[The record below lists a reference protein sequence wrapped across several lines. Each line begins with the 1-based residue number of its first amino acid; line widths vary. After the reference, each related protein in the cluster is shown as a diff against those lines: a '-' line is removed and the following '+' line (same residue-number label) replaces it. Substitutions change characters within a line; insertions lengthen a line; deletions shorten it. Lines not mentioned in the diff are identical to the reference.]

1 MNPSRSLRPLA
12 VAALLAWANQVPLAA
27 TAAVPTPAATTS
39 AAGPHVA
46 WVPAASDADVDRA
59 FALGRTE
66 GKPVLLYWGA
76 VWCPPCNQLK
86 ATLFNR
92 QDFVERSK
100 HFVPV
105 YVDGDAAGA
114 QQLGSRFR
122 VRGYPTMVLFNPAG
136 QEITRLPGE
145 VDAAQ
150 AMQVLQL
157 GLAGG
162 RPVKAVLAD
171 ALAGKPVSAS
181 EWRMLAYYS
190 WDTDQGQLVGEVE
203 RPGLLVQLSAKCPP
217 TEQESATRLLLKA
230 LAGSDEGKGVA
241 PDATLRQ
248 RVQTL
253 LADPVATRTHMD
265 VLVNSPREIARVLA
279 TAAAPERA
287 RWLATYDAAL
297 QGLHQDAT
305 LSRADRV
312 TALLGR
318 VELARLGQPKKAVHP
333 KLPAALQRQ
342 VRDEAA
348 RQDREITNGYER
360 QAVITTVAYLQ
371 ARAGLWKDSDA
382 LLKANLAKSHAPY
395 YLMADLGENAR
406 QQGRKA
412 DAIHWYAQAYARSEG
427 PATRLQ
433 WGANYLAALVE
444 LAPQDEQPIELA
456 ASQML
461 KDAAGQQA
469 AFVLRSNRSLQKLG
483 TKLSEWNQLGEHRAV
498 IERLRAQLA
507 PVCAKLPTGDAQR
520 GSCEGL
526 IKS

>member
-1 MNPSRSLRPLA
+1 MNLNRCA
-12 VAALLAWANQVPLAA
+12 AAALLALATQMPLAA
-27 TAAVPTPAATTS
+27 TTPAA
-39 AAGPHVA
+39 AEGPQVA
-46 WVPAASDADVDRA
+46 WVSAASDADVDRA
-59 FALGRTE
+59 FAQGKAER
-66 GKPVLLYWGA
+66 KPVLLYWGA

-92 QDFVERSK
+92 QDFIERSK

-105 YVDGDAAGA
+105 YVDGDGAGA
-114 QQLGSRFR
+114 QKLGSRFQ
-122 VRGYPTMVLFNPAG
+122 VRGYPTLVLFNPEG

-171 ALAGKPVSAS
+171 ALAGKPVSTR

-190 WDTDQGQLVGEVE
+190 WETDLDQLVSEAE

-217 TEQESATRLLLKA
+217 AEKESATRLLLKA

-241 PDATLRQ
+241 PDAALRQ
-248 RVQTL
+248 RVLAL

-265 VLVNSPREIARVLA
+265 VLVNSPREMALVLA
-279 TAAAPERA
+279 PAAEPERA
-287 RWLATYDAAL
+287 RWLAGFDAAL
-297 QGLHQDAT
+297 LRLQQDAM

-312 TALLGR
+312 GALLGR
-318 VELARLGQPKKAVHP
+318 VELARLDQPKKAVHP
-333 KLPAALQRQ
+333 KIPAALQRQ

-360 QAVITTVAYLQ
+360 QAVITTVSYLQ
-371 ARAGLWKDSDA
+371 GRAGLWKDSDA

-395 YLMADLGENAR
+395 YLMADLGENAK

-412 DAIHWYAQAYARSEG
+412 EAIHWYAQAYAKSEG

-444 LAPQDEQPIELA
+444 LAPQDEAPIEQA

-461 KDAAGQQA
+461 KDASGQQA
-469 AFVLRSNRSLQKLG
+469 AFVQRSNRALQKLG
-483 TKLSEWNQLGEHRAV
+483 AKLAEWNSQGQHQHVMA
-498 IERLRAQLA
+498 RLRTQLA
-507 PVCAKLPTGDAQR
+507 PVCAKLPAGDAQR
-520 GSCEGL
+520 SSCDGL

>member
-1 MNPSRSLRPLA
+1 MMLKRYA
-12 VAALLAWANQVPLAA
+12 AAAALWVLGGHAGLAI
-27 TAAVPTPAATTS
+27 S
-39 AAGPHVA
+39 AAPNEPVVSAAQGPHVA
-46 WVPAASDADVDRA
+46 WLPAASDADVDRA
-59 FALGRTE
+59 FAQGRAE

-92 QDFVERSK
+92 QDFIERSK

-105 YVDGDAAGA
+105 YVDGDGAGA
-114 QQLGSRFR
+114 QKLGQRFQ
-122 VRGYPTMVLFNPAG
+122 VRGYPTLVLFSPEG
-136 QEITRLPGE
+136 HEITRLPGE

-162 RPVKAVLAD
+162 RAVKAVLAD
-171 ALAGKPVSAS
+171 AQAGKTLSAS

-190 WDTDQGQLVGEVE
+190 WDTDQGQLVSEAQ

-217 TEQESATRLLLKA
+217 SEKESATRLLLKA
-230 LAGSDEGKGVA
+230 LASRDDGKGVA
-241 PDATLRQ
+241 PDAALRQ
-248 RVQTL
+248 RVQAL

-265 VLVNSPREIARVLA
+265 VLVNSPRELATVLA
-279 TAAAPERA
+279 PKAAPERA
-287 RWLATYDAAL
+287 RWLAGFDAAL
-297 QGLHQDAT
+297 QRLQRDTT

-312 TALLGR
+312 GTLLGR
-318 VELARLGQPKKAVHP
+318 VELARLDQPKQAVHP
-333 KLPAALQRQ
+333 QMPAALQQQ

-348 RQDREITNGYER
+348 RQDREISNGYER

-371 ARAGLWKDSDA
+371 ARADLWQDSDA

-395 YLMADLGENAR
+395 YLMADLAENAR

-412 DAIHWYAQAYARSEG
+412 DAIGWYAQAYAKSEG

-433 WGANYLAALVE
+433 WGASYLAALVE
-444 LAPQDEQPIELA
+444 LAPQDEAPIEQA

-469 AFVLRSNRSLQKLG
+469 VFVARSHRSLQKLG
-483 TKLSEWNQLGEHRAV
+483 AKLAEWNAQGQHQQV

-507 PVCAKLPTGDAQR
+507 PVCAKLPVGDAQR